1 MALSLGRIDYLIGLS
16 LSASILALWLLII
29 FGGYTFWSLHR
40 IHDPLDSGPPPPIA
54 RLDRA
59 TVVGKSQGRTETFQG
74 IPYAQPP

>member
-1 MALSLGRIDYLIGLS
+1 MALSLGRINYLIGLS
-16 LSASILALWLLII
+16 LSASILALWLLIV

-40 IHDPLDSGPPPPIA
+40 VRDPLDSSPLPPTA
-54 RLDRA
+54 KLDRA